1 MSEIRHIPISLEFN
15 SPLVTARGT
24 ISKRHGFLLA
34 IEHDGKKYVAES
46 ALLPEFG
53 TEHFEH
59 AERILEGESM
69 LMQSAPSAVFG
80 LDCIRH
86 ALEKKDDRE
95 IRVPIAKLLP
105 SGSHEE
111 IIVAARQAMVAGY
124 DTAKL
129 KVGFS
134 PVEEDIALVNTIA
147 LDLPE
152 LILRLD
158 ANLGWTSDDVKRF
171 AKALPREAVEWI
183 EDPCRLSMR
192 EWSALQSEVGVPF
205 ACDEA
210 FTETEILEYEGVPGF
225 QTLVL
230 KPARMGAISARA
242 KLIER
247 MRDEEIVIVLSS
259 MFDSSI
265 GLAHLAHLATEW
277 SSPGVAQGLGTIHFL
292 KTDTLNPGLTVEAG
306 HLVVPPLHAL
316 AERLL
321 PEYKRALEL

>member
-1 MSEIRHIPISLEFN
+1 MSEIRHTAISLDFN
-15 SPLVTARGT
+15 SPLITARGT
-24 ISKRHGFLLA
+24 ISKRRGFLLA
-34 IEHDGKKYVAES
+34 IEHGGKQFVAES

-86 ALEKKDDRE
+86 ALELKDDRE
-95 IRVPIAKLLP
+95 IRVPVAKLLP
-105 SGSHEE
+105 SGTHDE
-111 IIVAARQAMVAGY
+111 IIAAARQAMVAGY

-129 KVGFS
+129 KVGYR
-134 PVEEDIALVNTIA
+134 PVEDDITLVNTIA
-147 LDLPE
+147 LELPE

-171 AKALPREAVEWI
+171 AETLPREAVEWI
-183 EDPCRLSMR
+183 EDPCRLTMR
-192 EWSALQSEVGVPF
+192 EWSALQNEVGIPF

-210 FTETEILEYEGVPGF
+210 FTETEILEYEGLPGF

-230 KPARMGAISARA
+230 KPARMGAITARA

-265 GLAHLAHLATEW
+265 GLAHLARLAVEW
-277 SSPGVAQGLGTIHFL
+277 SSPEIAQGLGTLHFL
-292 KTDTLNPGLTVEAG
+292 KTDTLNPGLAVEAG
-306 HLVVPPLHAL
+306 HLVVPPLYAL
-316 AERLL
+316 AERMA